1 MGSAVQAGVE
11 SQIGAGM
18 VQDPRVSAPEIN
30 IEALRDFRQELQR
43 YGEAHDRCRGAMLGN
58 ERNLLGL
65 LDEAERSLTASA
77 GRFARL
83 EHTRRAD

>member
-1 MGSAVQAGVE
+1 M
-11 SQIGAGM
+11 
-18 VQDPRVSAPEIN
+18 VSAPEIS

-43 YGEAHDRCRGAMLGN
+43 YGEAQDRCRDATLGN

-83 EHTRRAD
+83 ERTRRAD